1 MASKSVLEQKE
12 QIVEGIKAKISAAS
26 SIVLVDYKGLT
37 VAQDTEMRKKF
48 RESGVD
54 YQVLKNRL
62 VKIAF
67 NELGYTQ
74 FDEALNGPTAVAFGS
89 TDIAAPAK
97 IAVDSVKAYNK
108 MAVKCGYV
116 DGTFLNE
123 DGVKELAAI
132 PSREVLLA
140 KRLGSML
147 APISK
152 LAYVLD
158 AIKEQK
164 GGATEAA
171 AE

>member
-108 MAVKCGYV
+108 WQS
-116 DGTFLNE
+116 N
-123 DGVKELAAI
+123 AA
-132 PSREVLLA
+132 
-140 KRLGSML
+140 
-147 APISK
+147 
-152 LAYVLD
+152 
-158 AIKEQK
+158 
-164 GGATEAA
+164 T
-171 AE
+171 

>member
-1 MASKSVLEQKE
+1 M
-12 QIVEGIKAKISAAS
+12 
-26 SIVLVDYKGLT
+26 
-37 VAQDTEMRKKF
+37 
-48 RESGVD
+48 
-54 YQVLKNRL
+54 

-140 KRLGSML
+140 KMLGSML